1 MLIVFFLS
9 SLTDFLLHINWT
21 VIPVTAIT
29 IIVVNMHRSIILKM
43 LPLREAK
50 DVISPTEAG
59 IKKNAKW
66 SKKKLAKF
74 STFSTFIIFDV
85 I

>member
-1 MLIVFFLS
+1 
-9 SLTDFLLHINWT
+9 
-21 VIPVTAIT
+21 
-29 IIVVNMHRSIILKM
+29 M

-74 STFSTFIIFDV
+74 STFSTFIIFDDYKTNSN
-85 I
+85 IIPTILPGIGKLRSFESISPAK

>member
-1 MLIVFFLS
+1 MVLFLS
-9 SLTDFLLHINWT
+9 SLIDFLLHINWT
-21 VIPVTAIT
+21 VMPVTAIT

-59 IKKNAKW
+59 IKKNAKC
-66 SKKKLAKF
+66 LIGQDALGN
-74 STFSTFIIFDV
+74 IREYFD
-85 I
+85 